1 MGLYIGVRLG
11 VKILVNNKKIGR
23 KSNIMI
29 RLSVEQAIDTLISV
43 FNMAKKAV
51 AELGTG
57 EHLNAKLLEI
67 SKGRMC
73 LKGTRTKTN
82 IDYAPKEVRES
93 YLYFKGEIEK
103 LPTFT
108 NDDGKVLRCSAY
120 CNKEVEK
127 NTKK

>member
-1 MGLYIGVRLG
+1 
-11 VKILVNNKKIGR
+11 
-23 KSNIMI
+23 MI
-29 RLSVEQAIDTLISV
+29 RLSIEQAIDVLINV

-57 EHLNAKLLEI
+57 EHLNAKLLEV
-67 SKGRMC
+67 SKGKMC

-82 IDYAPKEVRES
+82 IDYAPKEVRERS
-93 YLYFKGEIEK
+93 LYFKCEIEK
-103 LPTFT
+103 LPSLT
-108 NDDGKVLRCSAY
+108 NDDGKVLRFSAY

>member
-1 MGLYIGVRLG
+1 
-11 VKILVNNKKIGR
+11 
-23 KSNIMI
+23 MI
-29 RLSVEQAIDTLISV
+29 RLSIDQAIDTLISV

-51 AELGTG
+51 ADLGTG
-57 EHLNAKLLEI
+57 EHLNAKLLEV

-103 LPTFT
+103 LPTFK

>member
-1 MGLYIGVRLG
+1 
-11 VKILVNNKKIGR
+11 
-23 KSNIMI
+23 MI
-29 RLSVEQAIDTLISV
+29 RLSIEQAIDVLRSV

-51 AELGTG
+51 ADLGTG
-57 EHLNAKLLEI
+57 EHLNAKLLEV
-67 SKGRMC
+67 SKGKMC

-103 LPTFT
+103 LPTFL
-108 NDDGKVLRCSAY
+108 NDEGKVLRCSAY

-127 NTKK
+127 NPKK